1 MKKIVFDVDDTLWD
15 LNRKVCQLTGIDYS
29 RLTNYRIQDTNL
41 TDGEVQLILSW
52 YNDPEL
58 WTDLIW
64 SEGVEYI
71 HTLEDDSTKV
81 YINSNC
87 LNKRVADAKRKFLS
101 KALKIPDSRII
112 LNVNSSGTKKKM
124 IDDMFIFVDDSPFN
138 IADSTA
144 KYTILLDKPWNQEIQ
159 ADESTLFRRNTFTEV
174 MTLIKQ
180 LKEVTI

>member
-58 WTDLIW
+58 WSDLIW

-87 LNKRVADAKRKFLS
+87 LYTLS
-101 KALKIPDSRII
+101 EPVCHSIYRD
-112 LNVNSSGTKKKM
+112 
-124 IDDMFIFVDDSPFN
+124 
-138 IADSTA
+138 
-144 KYTILLDKPWNQEIQ
+144 
-159 ADESTLFRRNTFTEV
+159 
-174 MTLIKQ
+174 
-180 LKEVTI
+180 